1 MSGAKIKI
9 RVAAV
14 RVLDESNEAS
24 SSEEPYII
32 VFVADRSKNL
42 GGIAVPSAKTTVFGP
57 WSADE
62 DDLFDDVAGQRSLLG
77 PEVGPRS
84 WRNHPDHLII
94 LAGVMENDDGN
105 PTQGRSL
112 VNGLMA
118 GSLAN
123 MAGSNLTRDQMAAQ
137 LKIDMDGALSQAR
150 MTGIPTSTTAS
161 GPSASSVSRRPTSTR
176 PRPRRSARISRSTAA
191 TLRVHTGL
199 DSTSFR
205 PDSGPRRRSSTR

>member
-1 MSGAKIKI
+1 MSGARIKI

-14 RVLDESNEAS
+14 RVLDESNEIS
-24 SSEEPYII
+24 FEGTDEPYII
-32 VFVADRSKNL
+32 VFVADRSKKV

-62 DDLFDDVAGQRSLLG
+62 GDLLQTASNEACWG
-77 PEVGPRS
+77 PSGTPVMV
-84 WRNHPDHLII
+84 NHPDHLII

-105 PTQGRSL
+105 PTQGRAL

-123 MAGSNLTRDQMAAQ
+123 MAGSNLNRDQMAAQ

-150 MTGIPTSTTAS
+150 ITGIPDFDDRVGPVRELRLTQADLDKAKTTKVRKNLTFDGGDKEGAY
-161 GPSASSVSRRPTSTR
+161 
-176 PRPRRSARISRSTAA
+176 
-191 TLRVHTGL
+191 RVGFDL
-199 DSTSFR
+199 V
-205 PDSGPRRRSSTR
+205 PA